1 MDNVFNVIIDFGV
14 KIVLGFVL
22 RVVIYV
28 KEKQDIVEIVILD
41 IFIMGGC
48 VCNVQLGFMGNG
60 VFCFVD

>member
-28 KEKQDIVEIVILD
+28 KEKQGIVEIVILD
-41 IFIMGGC
+41 IFIME
-48 VCNVQLGFMGNG
+48 
-60 VFCFVD
+60 